1 MNQTVRV
8 TPRNIIEQTV
18 YLMEQA
24 QRMLDKTGLERKHIV
39 MQEVKSILGEESY
52 ERYRDL
58 LDIFIDFTKAVSRG
72 KFRIDLGRLKTEC
85 VLYRNKVQKK
95 FIFSV
100 I

>member
-1 MNQTVRV
+1 MNINLDEK
-8 TPRNIIEQTV
+8 NIIERTV

-24 QRMLDKTGLERKHIV
+24 QRMLDKTGLERKHLV
-39 MQEVKSILGEESY
+39 MMKLKSILGEESY

-85 VLYRNKVQKK
+85 C
-95 FIFSV
+95 FIS
-100 I
+100 